1 MLRLN
6 FKTVKKIMEKPEKK
20 DEEIINQIIERFKN
34 IKAGEEYYYCYS
46 PNVFDNRTAGSLHKE
61 EKPAINIREIKEE
74 LINEIEANSTLHECS
89 LLVDIDL
96 IPGNPYVRN
105 IREMKADILKAISED
120 LTWGELAQSTK
131 YISYFINHSNEIEVI
146 PGATIRIKIIYR
158 KNAWSKN

>member
-1 MLRLN
+1 MR
-6 FKTVKKIMEKPEKK
+6 K
-20 DEEIINQIIERFKN
+20 D
-34 IKAGEEYYYCYS
+34 
-46 PNVFDNRTAGSLHKE
+46 

-74 LINEIEANSTLHECS
+74 LINEIETNSTLHECS
-89 LLVDIDL
+89 LLVDIEL
-96 IPGNPYVRN
+96 IPCNSDARN

-131 YISYFINHSNEIEVI
+131 YISYSINHSNESEAI